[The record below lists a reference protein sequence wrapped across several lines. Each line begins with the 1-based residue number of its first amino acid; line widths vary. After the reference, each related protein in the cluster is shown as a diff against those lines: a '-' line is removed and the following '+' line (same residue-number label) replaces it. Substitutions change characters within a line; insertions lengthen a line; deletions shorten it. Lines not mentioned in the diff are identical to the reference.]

1 MSENQELRVPSQTE
15 RAVVNIA
22 EAARSIEVV
31 DKPSADKASEL
42 IVAGKKLIKAI
53 KEYFDPMKKAAD
65 ESKRRILETERQEL
79 SKIEPIVSE
88 LSAKVSRWLADEERR
103 RREAEEAKRRAELE
117 RMRLEAELEA
127 KAREADGIKN
137 ESERRRIED
146 QIITDAARRE
156 AELEPIPEVPAAA
169 KADGVSLRD
178 NWTFEIIDESLIP
191 REYLIPDEVKIRKV
205 VVAMK
210 DKTNIPGVKA
220 INRPIIVKA
229 RGV

>member
-1 MSENQELRVPSQTE
+1 MSELQELKVPSQTE
-15 RAVVNIA
+15 LAVVNIT
-22 EAARSIEVV
+22 EAARSIEVI
-31 DKPSADKASEL
+31 DKASADRASEL
-42 IVAGKKLIKAI
+42 IVAGKKLIKQV
-53 KEYFDPMKKAAD
+53 KEYFEPMKKAAD

-103 RREAEEAKRRAELE
+103 RREAEEAKRRAEME
-117 RMRLEAELEA
+117 RLRLEAELEA
-127 KAREADGIKN
+127 KAREAAQIKN
-137 ESERRRIED
+137 EAERRFVED
-146 QIITDAARRE
+146 QIITEAAQRE
-156 AELEPIPEVPAAA
+156 AELQPVPDIPAPA
-169 KADGVSLRD
+169 KADGVNLRD
-178 NWTFEIIDESLIP
+178 NWTFEIVDESLIP

-205 VVAMK
+205 VVALK

>member
-1 MSENQELRVPSQTE
+1 MSELQELKVPSQTE
-15 RAVVNIA
+15 LAVVNIT
-22 EAARSIEVV
+22 EAARSIEVI
-31 DKPSADKASEL
+31 DKASADRASEL
-42 IVAGKKLIKAI
+42 IVAGKKLIKAV
-53 KEYFDPMKKAAD
+53 KEYFEPMKKAAD

-103 RREAEEAKRRAELE
+103 RREAEEAKRRAEME
-117 RMRLEAELEA
+117 RLRLEAELEA
-127 KAREADGIKN
+127 KAREAAQIKN
-137 ESERRRIED
+137 EAERRFVED
-146 QIITDAARRE
+146 VIIAAALCRE
-156 AELEPIPEVPAAA
+156 AELEPIPEIPAAA

-205 VVAMK
+205 VVALK

-220 INRPIIVKA
+220 VNRPIIVKS

>member
-1 MSENQELRVPSQTE
+1 MSELQVLRVPSQTE

-31 DKPSADKASEL
+31 DKASADKASEL

-53 KEYFDPMKKAAD
+53 KEYFEPMKKAAD

-88 LSAKVSRWLADEERR
+88 LSTKVSRWLADEERR
-103 RREAEEAKRRAELE
+103 RREAEEAKRRAEME
-117 RMRLEAELEA
+117 RLRLEAELEA
-127 KAREADGIKN
+127 KAREAERIKN
-137 ESERRRIED
+137 ESERRLVEDRIIDEV
-146 QIITDAARRE
+146 ARKE
-156 AELEPIPEVPAAA
+156 AELQPVPDIPAPA
-169 KADGVSLRD
+169 KAEGVSLRE
-178 NWTFEIIDESLIP
+178 NWTFEIVDESLIP

-205 VVAMK
+205 VVALK

>member
-1 MSENQELRVPSQTE
+1 MNKLNNLKVPSQTE
-15 RAVVNIA
+15 LAVVTIT

-65 ESKRRILETERQEL
+65 EAKRRILEAERQEL
-79 SKIEPIVSE
+79 SKIEPVVAD

-103 RREAEEAKRRAELE
+103 RREAEEARRQAERDRL
-117 RMRLEAELEA
+117 MLEAELALKAKEA
-127 KAREADGIKN
+127 ERIKN
-137 ESERRRIED
+137 ESERRVFED
-146 QIITDAARRE
+146 KAINEIAQRE
-156 AELEPIPEVPAAA
+156 AELQPVPDVPTAS
-169 KADGVSLRD
+169 KAQGVSLRD

-210 DKTNIPGVKA
+210 DKTNIPGIRAV
-220 INRPIIVKA
+220 NRPIIVKA